1 MVKLKTDMLQSLID
15 ELKEGLSQELPGQQA
30 QYKMVPPGRERTRLE
45 NITYSNPKRAA
56 VLILIY
62 PKQEAP
68 HIVLMKRN
76 SYPGVHSDQ
85 ISFPGGK
92 LEAFDKNLEQAAVRE
107 SNEEL
112 GILPSQVTILGELTQ
127 VYIPPSN
134 FLVNPFVGFSEERPE
149 FVPDNKEVT
158 EVLEVPFS
166 DILNP
171 DNLSN
176 VELNVRGSQIEVPAY
191 TLNGHVVWGATAM
204 MLSELTSLIQN

>member
-1 MVKLKTDMLQSLID
+1 MLNSIVDALK
-15 ELKEGLSQELPGQQA
+15 KGLSQGLPGQQA
-30 QYKMVPPGRERTRLE
+30 QYKMLPPERDKVKLE
-45 NITYSNPKRAA
+45 SITHSNPKRAA
-56 VLILIY
+56 VLALLY
-62 PKQEAP
+62 PKQELP
-68 HIVLMKRN
+68 HIVLMKRS

-92 LEAFDKNLEQAAVRE
+92 LEDFDKNLEQAAVRE

-112 GILPSQVTILGELTQ
+112 GILPSRVSILGELTP

-149 FVPDNKEVT
+149 FVPDKKEVT

-176 VELNVRGSQIEVPAY
+176 VKLKVRGNQIEVPAY

-204 MLSELTSLIQN
+204 VISELTSLIQN

>member
-1 MVKLKTDMLQSLID
+1 MLQSLID

>member
-1 MVKLKTDMLQSLID
+1 MLYSLID

-45 NITYSNPKRAA
+45 NITYSNPKKAA
-56 VLILIY
+56 VLVLLY
-62 PKQEAP
+62 PKQEVP

-76 SYPGVHSDQ
+76 SYPGVHSGQ

-92 LEAFDKNLEQAAVRE
+92 LEKFDKNLEQAAVRE

-112 GILPSQVTILGELTQ
+112 GILPSKVSILGELTQ

-166 DILNP
+166 DVLNP

-176 VELNVRGSQIEVPAY
+176 VELKVRGNPIEVPAY

-204 MLSELTSLIQN
+204 MLSELTSLIRN

>member
-1 MVKLKTDMLQSLID
+1 MLYSLID
-15 ELKEGLSQELPGQQA
+15 DLKKGFSQELPGQQA

-56 VLILIY
+56 VLVLVY
-62 PKQEAP
+62 PKQSEP

-92 LEAFDKNLEQAAVRE
+92 LEAFDENLQQAAVRE

-112 GILPSQVTILGELTQ
+112 GILPDHVSILGELTQ

-134 FLVNPFVGFSEERPE
+134 FLVNPFVGFSEERPD
-149 FVPDNKEVT
+149 FIPDNKEVT
-158 EVLEVPFS
+158 EVLEVSVS

-171 DNLSN
+171 KNLEMVN
-176 VELNVRGSQIEVPAY
+176 LDLRGKQIEAPAY
-191 TLNGHVVWGATAM
+191 ILNGHVVWGATAM
-204 MLSELTSLIQN
+204 MLSELSHLIQK

>member
-1 MVKLKTDMLQSLID
+1 MLHSLID

-171 DNLSN
+171 DNLNN

>member
-1 MVKLKTDMLQSLID
+1 MLHSLID
-15 ELKEGLSQELPGQQA
+15 ELKEGLSRELPGQQA

-92 LEAFDKNLEQAAVRE
+92 LETFDKNLEQAAVRE

-166 DILNP
+166 DVLNP
-171 DNLSN
+171 DNSSN
-176 VELNVRGSQIEVPAY
+176 VELDVRGNQIEVPAY

-204 MLSELTSLIQN
+204 MLSELTSLIRN